1 MARYTG
7 VDRGPGDAP
16 DADGCACWG
25 RPRESLG
32 ADGGGG
38 GGPGTA
44 EPCVWTET
52 LTGAATGAGAGAAS
66 FCGTVTSRWQE
77 GHWSWWPPQSS
88 SQEIFCLQ

>member
-7 VDRGPGDAP
+7 PERGGGGAP
-16 DADGCACWG
+16 ESDCCACWG

-32 ADGGGG
+32 CADGGGG

-44 EPCVWTET
+44 EPWVWTET
-52 LTGAATGAGAGAAS
+52 RTCGATGVGAGAAW

-88 SQEIFCLQ
+88 SHEIF